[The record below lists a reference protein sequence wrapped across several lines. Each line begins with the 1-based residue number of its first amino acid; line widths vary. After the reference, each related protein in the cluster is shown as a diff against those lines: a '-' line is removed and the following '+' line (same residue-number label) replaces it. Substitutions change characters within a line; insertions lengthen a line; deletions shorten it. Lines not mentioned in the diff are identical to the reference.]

1 MATVATSGCEA
12 ADIRRIVREELAAL
26 REELANARVSA
37 NATPPEPTP
46 ESVEALA
53 RGHRLIDAALSSRR
67 WTNQDAQ
74 MMREILAQLDPAQQK
89 EVLQRLIP
97 AMNRQEIRVSGLM
110 GPPF

>member
-1 MATVATSGCEA
+1 VATSGCEA

-26 REELANARVSA
+26 REELANARA
-37 NATPPEPTP
+37 PADATPPEPTP
-46 ESVEALA
+46 ESVEAMA

-67 WTNQDAQ
+67 WTEQDAQ

-89 EVLQRLIP
+89 EVLQRRIP

>member
-1 MATVATSGCEA
+1 
-12 ADIRRIVREELAAL
+12 
-26 REELANARVSA
+26 
-37 NATPPEPTP
+37 
-46 ESVEALA
+46 
-53 RGHRLIDAALSSRR
+53 
-67 WTNQDAQ
+67 